1 MITVVIPTHK
11 RGADVVNAVNSV
23 LNSSQLPSEIVV
35 VEDQSSEAQTSL
47 ADYISSSKVKYYRRT
62 DGTSGASATRNFGVT
77 KASEPYVLFLDD
89 DDTLVPTYIEKL
101 KRYLAVSSCQW
112 GFGDM
117 LVNGEVTK
125 YRASTT
131 GALINTKFKRKMAGL
146 GMGFWIAKDLYE
158 SVGGLDDLLSID
170 EDTDLCCKLL
180 ASGFSPFYLREEA
193 VNVARNDST
202 QRLTTVTE
210 ASQIIECYHRTLV
223 NNYHCYTNNKEAQ
236 EFLLDRVHRVMCKH
250 KGKSDLFKLSGYKK
264 SPTLRLVHLLREL
277 KTNIS

>member
-11 RGADVVNAVNSV
+11 RGTDVVNAVNSV

-35 VEDQSSEAQTSL
+35 VEDQSDEAQASL
-47 ADYISSSKVKYYRRT
+47 ADYISSGKVRYYRRT
-62 DGTSGASATRNFGVT
+62 GGTSGASATRNFGVS

-89 DDTLVPTYIEKL
+89 DDTFVPTYIEKL
-101 KRYLAVSSCQW
+101 KRYLTVSSCRW

-125 YRASTT
+125 YRAGTT

-180 ASGFSPFYLREEA
+180 ASGFNPLYLKEDA
-193 VNVARNDST
+193 VNVARNHSI

-210 ASQIIECYHRTLV
+210 TSRIIECYHRTLV
-223 NNYHCYTNNKEAQ
+223 NNYHCYANNKEAQ

-250 KGKSDLFKLSGYKK
+250 NGKGNLYKLSGYKK
-264 SPTLRLVHLLREL
+264 SPSLRLVHLLREL
-277 KTNIS
+277 KSKIS